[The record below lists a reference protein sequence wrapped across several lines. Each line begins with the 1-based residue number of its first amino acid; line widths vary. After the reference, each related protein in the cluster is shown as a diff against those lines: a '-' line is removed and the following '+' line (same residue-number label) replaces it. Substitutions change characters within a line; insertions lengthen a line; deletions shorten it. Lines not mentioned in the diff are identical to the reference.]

1 MPDLQIEYRKPGRV
15 PGFLFVGNM
24 PKGGKLEAGLA
35 CIAKSMMLI

>member
-1 MPDLQIEYRKPGRV
+1 MPGGVAGAQPIMAAPM
-15 PGFLFVGNM
+15 PIGNM